1 MRQRLKEMNAIGF
14 SQTHSLSKFKYL
26 YRCRT
31 QCLQNITTV
40 AGLMVL
46 AFSSTMFLMFT
57 NDFLPV
63 PSPCSFS
70 CPFLKC
76 AKKSSA
82 GATRPEKR

>member
-1 MRQRLKEMNAIGF
+1 
-14 SQTHSLSKFKYL
+14 
-26 YRCRT
+26 
-31 QCLQNITTV
+31 V

-46 AFSSTMFLMFT
+46 AFSSTMALMFT